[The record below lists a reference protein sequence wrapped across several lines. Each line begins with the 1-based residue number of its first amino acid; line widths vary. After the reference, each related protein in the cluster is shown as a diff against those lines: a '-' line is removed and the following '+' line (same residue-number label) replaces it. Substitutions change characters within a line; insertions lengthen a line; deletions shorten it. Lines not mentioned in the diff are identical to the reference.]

1 MSEENKLANSK
12 SFDDDIEDNVHQTA
26 APRAQQVLSQSN
38 LEEDIPQEERRSREE
53 INPIDDQV

>member
-1 MSEENKLANSK
+1 MNEENKLGNSK

-38 LEEDIPQEERRSREE
+38 LDEELP
-53 INPIDDQV
+53 

>member
-1 MSEENKLANSK
+1 MNEENKLGNSK

-38 LEEDIPQEERRSREE
+38 LDEEIPQEELKSREDLNAPE
-53 INPIDDQV
+53 EQV

>member
-1 MSEENKLANSK
+1 MNEENKLGNSK

-38 LEEDIPQEERRSREE
+38 LDEEIPQEELKSREDLNVPE
-53 INPIDDQV
+53 EQV

>member
-1 MSEENKLANSK
+1 MNEENKLGNSK

-38 LEEDIPQEERRSREE
+38 LDEEIPQEEQKSREDLNAPE
-53 INPIDDQV
+53 EQV